1 MRKNGNQDNTFLKPM
16 LESVEV
22 GGGGVC
28 LSHHFATMFMGL
40 HNPEKEGKHV
50 LPKKKKKTKQ
60 KQTLH

>member
-1 MRKNGNQDNTFLKPM
+1 M